1 MAEND
6 DDRRLGA
13 APPLVPGPSLEAE
26 EKAMRGGRGGLVAAG
41 VVAVLIIVA
50 AVVALVM
57 GDDNSAYETLGR
69 NVNGAKGELFDGF
82 WHCTFQNDLDVR
94 SNEDLMREL
103 EQRANRGGKRFGEHV
118 RDDCL
123 PKLTELEP
131 RLDVLIPPDDMR
143 PALND
148 VITAT
153 RDLRGAWSDYLA
165 YLDALE
171 GPYDE
176 EEGHDRVVRI
186 ARGWFD
192 FKHAHKALNDGLR
205 EHLH

>member
-1 MAEND
+1 MAAD
-6 DDRRLGA
+6 DDERRLGA

-41 VVAVLIIVA
+41 VVAVLIVVA

-57 GDDNSAYETLGR
+57 GNDDSAYETLGR

-82 WHCTFQNDLDVR
+82 WHCTFGRDIDVR

-103 EQRANRGGKRFGEHV
+103 ELRASRGGKRFGENV
-118 RDDCL
+118 RERCL

-148 VITAT
+148 LLQAT

-165 YLDALE
+165 YLDGLE

-176 EEGHDRVVRI
+176 EEAHDRVVRI

-192 FKHAHKALNDGLR
+192 FKNAHKALNDALR
-205 EHLH
+205 EHLQ

>member
-1 MAEND
+1 MAADD

-41 VVAVLIIVA
+41 VVAVLIVVA

-82 WHCTFQNDLDVR
+82 WHCTFGRDIDIS
-94 SNEDLMREL
+94 SNEQLMREL
-103 EQRANRGGKRFGEHV
+103 EDRASRGGKQFGENV
-118 RDDCL
+118 RERCL
-123 PKLTELEP
+123 PKLADLEP

-148 VITAT
+148 LLQAT

-165 YLDALE
+165 HLDGLE

-192 FKHAHKALNDGLR
+192 FKHAHRALNDALR
-205 EHLH
+205 DHLH

>member
-1 MAEND
+1 V
-6 DDRRLGA
+6 

-41 VVAVLIIVA
+41 VVAVLIVVA

-82 WHCTFQNDLDVR
+82 WHCTFQRDVNAR
-94 SNEDLMREL
+94 SNEDLIREI
-103 EQRANRGGKRFGEHV
+103 ESRATQGGRRFGQYV
-118 RDDCL
+118 RDECL

-148 VITAT
+148 VLEAT

-165 YLDALE
+165 YLDGLE
-171 GPYDE
+171 GPYDV
-176 EEGHDRVVRI
+176 EEGHERVVRI

-192 FKHAHKALNDGLR
+192 FKRAHKALNDAIR
-205 EHLH
+205 EHLS

>member
-1 MAEND
+1 
-6 DDRRLGA
+6 
-13 APPLVPGPSLEAE
+13 
-26 EKAMRGGRGGLVAAG
+26 MRGGRGGLVAAG
-41 VVAVLIIVA
+41 VVAVLIVVA

-82 WHCTFQNDLDVR
+82 WHCTFGRDIDIS
-94 SNEDLMREL
+94 SNEQLMQEL
-103 EQRANRGGKRFGEHV
+103 EDRANRGGKRFGENV
-118 RDDCL
+118 RERCI
-123 PKLTELEP
+123 PKLTDLEP

-148 VITAT
+148 LLQAT

-165 YLDALE
+165 YLDGLE

-176 EEGHDRVVRI
+176 EEAHDRVVRI

-192 FKHAHKALNDGLR
+192 FKHAHRALNDALR
-205 EHLH
+205 EHLN